1 MKRAE
6 VPSKAWDALPTPI
19 PTKVMYDWEALLAIL
34 EKRNFVVIESD
45 EIRIT
50 KSGVEECIPVKAF
63 NSFVRITKKQQLR
76 TRRLSQTKWFC
87 TL

>member
-1 MKRAE
+1 MKSTE

-19 PTKVMYDWEALLAIL
+19 PMKVVYDWSAMLAIL
-34 EKRNFVVIESD
+34 KKRNFVVIESD

-50 KSGVEECIPVKAF
+50 KNGSEECIPVKAF
-63 NSFVRITKKQQLR
+63 NCYVRLTMKQQLR
-76 TRRLSQTKWFC
+76 TKRLSQTRWFC